1 MIFSEILPS
10 FSYSLPLI
18 AKEWKKDGRISEII
32 ITNKIK
38 KMKYFLLMSKITT
51 SPTNREILL
60 KVQVFVKNNQFSQ
73 KSKFS
78 QKKVKH
84 FQTKK
89 SKILPIKIFWKI
101 QNEQKFFLP
110 DYNFTGAVMQHKNII
125 FFS

>member
-60 KVQVFVKNNQFSQ
+60 KVQVFVKIISLVKNPNFRKKRSNIFRQNN
-73 KSKFS
+73 
-78 QKKVKH
+78 
-84 FQTKK
+84 
-89 SKILPIKIFWKI
+89 
-101 QNEQKFFLP
+101 QKFFP
-110 DYNFTGAVMQHKNII
+110 SNFFGKYKTNKNVFYPITI
-125 FFS
+125 SRELLCNITI